1 MLLVSY
7 VTRIKALA
15 SFESNNVLDILR
27 KTFFESFCMQNNKI
41 EVILNVVATK
51 AVITSYIA

>member
-1 MLLVSY
+1 MN
-7 VTRIKALA
+7 RNKALA
-15 SFESNNVLDILR
+15 SLESNNVLDILR